1 MSASRCCCAGSIFP
15 GSTPLHHFTV
25 AALRGSDEATTFG
38 SMAQVGTLDFQEF
51 IHGRKV
57 ERVGDETGSGHDY
70 SYVVDKNTR
79 TAFEK
84 AKPVELAVTGAVRL
98 FKALGKNQLLGNAV
112 RVGPNQFPR
121 IHKLTVRCAETL
133 QIAQPT
139 LYITN
144 SPVMNAMTFGTND
157 DSFIVVHSAL
167 VDHFSDEEL
176 LSVIGHEAG
185 HIHNSH
191 VVYLT
196 ALFYL
201 KHAASIFLKQFAPA
215 AELSLAGWKRRAE
228 ITCDR
233 AGLLCSKDL
242 NVSKRALA
250 KLALGSTKLYEE
262 FNLEAF
268 ECQFEET
275 RDGFGKYAEITASH
289 PWLSK
294 RMAAL
299 TAFSESE
306 LYRKHAGLGPGGLSM
321 HEVDDRVHGI
331 IKVVG

>member
-1 MSASRCCCAGSIFP
+1 
-15 GSTPLHHFTV
+15 
-25 AALRGSDEATTFG
+25 
-38 SMAQVGTLDFQEF
+38 MAQVGTLDFQGF
-51 IHGRKV
+51 ISGRKG
-57 ERVGDETGSGHDY
+57 ERAGGLEGSGHDY
-70 SYVVDKNTR
+70 SYVSDRNTR

-84 AKPVELAVTGAVRL
+84 LKPVELAVTGAVRL

-121 IHKLTVRCAETL
+121 VHNLTVRCAETL
-133 QIAQPT
+133 QIALPT

-201 KHAASIFLKQFAPA
+201 KHMASMFLKWIVPA

-242 NVSKRALA
+242 AVSKRALA

-262 FNLEAF
+262 FNIEAF
-268 ECQFEET
+268 EAQFEEG
-275 RDGFGKYAEITASH
+275 RDGVGKYAEITASH

-294 RMAAL
+294 RMLAL

-306 LYRKHAGLGPGGLSM
+306 LYRKHAGLGSGGLSM
-321 HEVDDRVHGI
+321 VEVDDRVHSI